1 VLQILANQAAVALD
15 NARRYERERQT
26 IEMLQRANLELQ
38 EADRMKSEF
47 LTNMSHELRTPLNA
61 IIGFSEI
68 LHTSPDLSEAERA
81 EFADTIHTSGRNLL
95 KLINDIL
102 DLTHIRA
109 GRLELKPAPCL
120 LAEAVDAA
128 VSENAAAANQKELSV
143 RSEVDRSHEVV
154 FDARSLRHVLQNLV
168 NNAVKFTPAHGA
180 VVIRALPTQSGTVV
194 EVADS
199 GIGIKV
205 EDQPRLFEEFRQIDG
220 STSRGYE
227 GVGLGLAL
235 SKRLVELQ
243 GGHIWV
249 ESTPGKGSTFRFLI
263 PGLPVLARVA

>member
-1 VLQILANQAAVALD
+1 
-15 NARRYERERQT
+15 
-26 IEMLQRANLELQ
+26 
-38 EADRMKSEF
+38 MKSEF

-68 LHTSPDLSEAERA
+68 LHTSPDLSEAERT

-109 GRLELKPAPCL
+109 GRLELRPSPCL

-128 VSENAAAANQKELSV
+128 VSENAAAANQKELTV
-143 RSEVDRSHEVV
+143 RSEIGRSEEVV
-154 FDARSLRHVLQNLV
+154 FDPRSLRHVLQNLV
-168 NNAVKFTPAHGA
+168 NNAVKFTPPHGS
-180 VVIRALPTQSGTVV
+180 VVIRSVETQPGTVV
-194 EVADS
+194 EVSDS
-199 GIGIKV
+199 GIGIKA
-205 EDQPRLFEEFRQIDG
+205 EDQPRLFEEFRQVDG

-249 ESTPGKGSTFRFLI
+249 ESLPGRGSTFRFLI
-263 PGLPVLARVA
+263 PRVPALVRVA